1 MKFVQIVKHEKF
13 NCDSQQ
19 YDIALIKI
27 NETIDFKK
35 YKFLHPVCLPNI
47 KDEIQDKCYATGF
60 GSQDKGNYYSNNTFI
75 LSLLDF
81 NTELNA
87 RNI

>member
-1 MKFVQIVKHEKF
+1 MKHENF
-13 NCDSQQ
+13 SCHSQQ

-35 YKFLHPVCLPNI
+35 YKFLHPVCVPDI
-47 KDEIQDKCYATGF
+47 TDEIQDKCYATGF
-60 GSQDKGNYYSNNTFI
+60 GSQDESNYNSNNTFI
-75 LSLLDF
+75 LSMINF

-87 RNI
+87 HNI

>member
-1 MKFVQIVKHEKF
+1 MKHEKW
-13 NCDSQQ
+13 NYDLKA

-35 YKFLHPVCLPNI
+35 YKFLHPVCVPNI
-47 KDEIQDKCYATGF
+47 TNEIHDKCYATGF
-60 GSQDKGNYYSNNTFI
+60 GSQDESDYNSNNTFI
-75 LSLLDF
+75 LSLIDF
-81 NTELNA
+81 NTELNT